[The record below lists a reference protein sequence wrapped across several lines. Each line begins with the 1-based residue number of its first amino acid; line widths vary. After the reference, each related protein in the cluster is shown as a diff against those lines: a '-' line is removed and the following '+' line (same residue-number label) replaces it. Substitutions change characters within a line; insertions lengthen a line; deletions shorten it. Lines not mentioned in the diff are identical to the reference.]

1 LSSPIVSIRESY
13 LLILSPYASF
23 FTHSRNHCTARPTH
37 ALFHSAPIHTSLH
50 SLIPLSFHSRP
61 RNPCALCTTVIVS
74 LLHTFCHFYCH
85 TQSFFHARSART
97 THTLS
102 FACCTLNTRVQHSPV
117 RAFCHCIVLS
127 LLALNIPTY
136 ILLRRVFSL
145 LGLSFSLL
153 PRASS
158 P

>member
-85 TQSFFHARSART
+85 TQSFFTRAQLAP
-97 THTLS
+97 HTPFPLP
-102 FACCTLNTRVQHSPV
+102 AAHLTRVY
-117 RAFCHCIVLS
+117 
-127 LLALNIPTY
+127 N
-136 ILLRRVFSL
+136 ILLYVPSVIALFYRCSH
-145 LGLSFSLL
+145 
-153 PRASS
+153 
-158 P
+158 